1 MHFFRVFSKKNKRHA
16 ITTVGADM
24 HLSLEC
30 VKLIKIIFENI
41 PILHGSGMNTYPL
54 RSKMTHLFAY
64 CHYSRKIWVGV
75 RQWTVGRFRDVVG
88 CGCILMKSP
97 IEGVRLAIPITY
109 QYGYSNC

>member
-75 RQWTVGRFRDVVG
+75 RQWTVGRFMGVWAHFDEVSHWRRAVANTDN
-88 CGCILMKSP
+88 MP
-97 IEGVRLAIPITY
+97 IRTVRSLI
-109 QYGYSNC
+109 